1 MIVGSI
7 AAVAMGTAFPAFAY
21 IWGSMTDS
29 FTTAD
34 SMVQK
39 SKETMFTFIYVGI
52 GAFFAGWLMFA
63 CWMITGERQA
73 ISCRK
78 AYLRSLLRQ

>member
-7 AAVAMGTAFPAFAY
+7 AAMAMGTAFPAFAY
-21 IWGSMTDS
+21 IWGQMTDS
-29 FTTAD
+29 CTAPD
-34 SMVQK
+34 GMVNK
-39 SKETMFTFIYVGI
+39 SRETMFTFIYVGV

>member
-7 AAVAMGTAFPAFAY
+7 AAIAMGTAFPAFAY

-29 FTTAD
+29 FSTPQGMVD
-34 SMVQK
+34 S
-39 SKETMFTFIYVGI
+39 SRSTMFTFIYVGI

-63 CWMITGERQA
+63 CWMITG
-73 ISCRK
+73 
-78 AYLRSLLRQ
+78 

>member
-7 AAVAMGTAFPAFAY
+7 AAAAMGTAMPAFAY
-21 IWGSMTDS
+21 IWGNMTDS
-29 FTTAD
+29 FSD
-34 SMVQK
+34 DQSMVEA
-39 SKETMFTFIYVGI
+39 SRSTMLTFIYVGI
-52 GAFFAGWLMFA
+52 GAFAAGWLMFA

-78 AYLRSLLRQ
+78 VYLRSLLRQ

>member
-7 AAVAMGTAFPAFAY
+7 AAAAMGTAFPAFAF
-21 IWGSMTDS
+21 IWGHMTDS
-29 FTTAD
+29 FKVP
-34 SMVQK
+34 SVMMVQAK
-39 SKETMFTFIYVGI
+39 STMFTFIYVGI

-73 ISCRK
+73 ISCRR

>member
-1 MIVGSI
+1 MIVGSL
-7 AAVAMGTAFPAFAY
+7 AAMAMGAAFPAFAY

-29 FTTAD
+29 FGTVD

-39 SKETMFTFIYVGI
+39 SKETMLTFIYVGI

-73 ISCRK
+73 ISCRR
-78 AYLRSLLRQ
+78 AYLRSLLKQ